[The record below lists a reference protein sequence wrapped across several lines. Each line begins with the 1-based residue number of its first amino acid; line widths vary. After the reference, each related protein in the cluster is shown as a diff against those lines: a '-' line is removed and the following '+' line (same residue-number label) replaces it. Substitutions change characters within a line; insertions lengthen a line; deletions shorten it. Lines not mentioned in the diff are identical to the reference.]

1 MCANYT
7 PSRSDLIEAV
17 TGLSL
22 GFAVLPEVFPGQ
34 AAPLIRLT
42 QDGEWQCIASSF
54 GLVPTWA
61 KDAHFARHTYNA
73 RSETADSKP
82 SFRNAWKG
90 RHIGLVPMSGFYEPC
105 YETSGVVRWRI
116 HRSDQAIF
124 FAAAL
129 FEWRKGPTTEGLV
142 SHTLLTVNADGHPL
156 MQRFH
161 KAEDEKRSIVTF
173 DWADGIQWV
182 VTHRQAD
189 SEIRQ
194 SLIPIDIDSYTA
206 EPAAMLRASKSTPKH
221 PSGTTRTTISKTTE
235 TNTSKS
241 DKAKLTK
248 LTDTI
253 PKNRELF

>member
-17 TGLSL
+17 TGLSV
-22 GFAVLPEVFPGQ
+22 GFSVLPEVFPGQ

-42 QDGEWQCIASSF
+42 KDGEWQCIASSF

-61 KDAHFARHTYNA
+61 KDANFARHTYNA

-82 SFRNAWKG
+82 SFRHAWKA
-90 RHIGLVPMSGFYEPC
+90 RQIGLVPMSAFFEPC
-105 YETSGVVRWRI
+105 YDPSGVVRWRI
-116 HRSDQAIF
+116 HRQDQAIF

-129 FEWRKGPTTEGLV
+129 YEWRKGPTPDGLV

-161 KAEDEKRSIVTF
+161 RPEDEKRSIVTF
-173 DWADGIQWV
+173 DWAGGSQW
-182 VTHRQAD
+182 AIANANGD
-189 SEIRQ
+189 SDLKQ
-194 SLIPIDIDSYTA
+194 SLFPINAELYTA
-206 EPAAMLRASKSTPKH
+206 LPAPLVRASKPIAK
-221 PSGTTRTTISKTTE
+221 PLLKPIARRTDD
-235 TNTSKS
+235 S
-241 DKAKLTK
+241 DKAKLSK
-248 LTDTI
+248 LTNVV

>member
-7 PSRSDLIEAV
+7 PGRSDLIEEI
-17 TGLSL
+17 TQLSV

-61 KDAHFARHTYNA
+61 KDANFARHTYNA

-82 SFRNAWKG
+82 SFRHAWKQ
-90 RHIGLVPMSGFYEPC
+90 RQIGLVPMSSFYEPC

-129 FEWRKGPTTEGLV
+129 FEWRKGPTPDGLV

-161 KAEDEKRSIVTF
+161 KPEDEKRSIVTF
-173 DWADGIQWV
+173 DWADGVKWAIAN
-182 VTHRQAD
+182 QAQT
-189 SEIRQ
+189 SELKQ
-194 SLIPIDIDSYTA
+194 SLIPIDAQAYTA
-206 EPAAMLRASKSTPKH
+206 QAAPLLRTAKRLPKLEPN
-221 PSGTTRTTISKTTE
+221 RTSE
-235 TNTSKS
+235 SNE
-241 DKAKLTK
+241 AKLSK
-248 LTDTI
+248 LNSVI
-253 PKNRELF
+253 LKNQELF

>member
-17 TGLSL
+17 TGLPL

-161 KAEDEKRSIVTF
+161 RPEDEKRSIVTF
-173 DWADGIQWV
+173 DWANGMQWV
-182 VTHRQAD
+182 VTHQKAN
-189 SEIRQ
+189 SELKQ
-194 SLIPIDIDSYTA
+194 SLIPIDADNYAA
-206 EPAAMLRASKSTPKH
+206 EPAALLRASKSTSKR
-221 PSGTTRTTISKTTE
+221 SAISNV